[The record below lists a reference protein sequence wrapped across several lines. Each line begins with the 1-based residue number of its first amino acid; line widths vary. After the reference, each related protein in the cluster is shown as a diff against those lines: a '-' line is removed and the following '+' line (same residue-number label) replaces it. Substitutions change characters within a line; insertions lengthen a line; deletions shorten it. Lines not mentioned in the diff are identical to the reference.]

1 MKKSQLRNIIR
12 DVIKEQ
18 STSQAYHITGNI
30 CNGIGTYATWLENN
44 TPPSFTHQSG
54 GYAPTTYTFSGA
66 TWNNGNSVPQI
77 GDYFVAMGGW
87 VFKIHNITPVTSSQN
102 YNLQPYTQ
110 SDTNF
115 CVSYWKCMPGGNC
128 SGPNAYSPS
137 PASGGINI
145 HNMYATNPNWY
156 GTPSACNNNCQSY
169 PPPPPATTCSSELGF
184 SVLKPLNQAGQT
196 QPGIQ
201 NYNPT
206 PTQAECVMDYFRF
219 NESTQQ
225 IELQGCKHG
234 FAGQMSYTL
243 NGPHGHMGT
252 LHNSS
257 GTQYT
262 TIPMVPG
269 NYTATVECQ
278 YTSNPDS
285 HTICLKTNPQGRFTY
300 CDTRISPDDRGPSGP
315 SEPTDPNLGAK
326 IEPVD
331 IEPVE
336 PIKLANILKK
346 EP

>member
-128 SGPNAYSPS
+128 SGPNAYSNDPHT
-137 PASGGINI
+137 AANI
-145 HNMYATNPNWY
+145 HNMWLNPNWY
-156 GTPSACNNNCQSY
+156 GTPLACNNNCQSY
-169 PPPPPATTCSSELGF
+169 PPPPPSTTCSSELGF

-225 IELQGCKHG
+225 I
-234 FAGQMSYTL
+234 
-243 NGPHGHMGT
+243 
-252 LHNSS
+252 
-257 GTQYT
+257 
-262 TIPMVPG
+262 
-269 NYTATVECQ
+269 
-278 YTSNPDS
+278 
-285 HTICLKTNPQGRFTY
+285 
-300 CDTRISPDDRGPSGP
+300 
-315 SEPTDPNLGAK
+315 
-326 IEPVD
+326 
-331 IEPVE
+331 
-336 PIKLANILKK
+336 
-346 EP
+346 

>member
-1 MKKSQLRNIIR
+1 MKKSKLKNIIR

-18 STSQAYHITGNI
+18 STPPEYLISGDI

-54 GYAPTTYTFSGA
+54 GYGNRTLTF
-66 TWNNGNSVPQI
+66 TRVIWNNGNSVPQI

-87 VFKIHNITPVTSSQN
+87 VFKIHDIRPPAAGSGI
-102 YNLQPYTQ
+102 YYLQPYTQ

-115 CVSYWKCMPGGNC
+115 CASYWKCMPGGNC
-128 SGPNAYSPS
+128 SGPNAHSDTPS
-137 PASGGINI
+137 SNNI
-145 HNMYATNPNWY
+145 QGMWSNPNWY
-156 GTPSACNNNCQSY
+156 GTPLACNNNCQSY

-225 IELQGCKHG
+225 IELQGCKHS

-262 TIPMVPG
+262 TIPIVPG